1 MMLAVMVLAGGVARV
16 VLVVVR
22 AVVPVVV
29 PRVVLG
35 LVGLL
40 GEMVIVHRLYYRRLD
55 GVANIHY
62 YLN

>member
-1 MMLAVMVLAGGVARV
+1 MLAGGVVRV
-16 VLVVVR
+16 VPVVVR

-29 PRVVLG
+29 LGGVVG

-40 GEMVIVHRLYYRRLD
+40 GEMEIVQIRLYYRRLD